1 MEIFGRRLFRY
12 WHIVRLN
19 DLASAEIH
27 VADDDSARG
36 DSGNG
41 VDRCDTAGSRTRQVA
56 NIPRV
61 GGRRATISG
70 SLSQR
75 ASAFDSGL
83 QSECSKECATF
94 GAAGSGETRGVH
106 SQLWPHAIA
115 TSLRLSNYLGRFP
128 LFVAGLATAR

>member
-1 MEIFGRRLFRY
+1 MEILGRCIFRY
-12 WHIVRLN
+12 WRIVQLD
-19 DLASAEIH
+19 DLAPTEIH
-27 VADDDSARG
+27 CADDDSARG

-41 VDRCDTAGSRTRQVA
+41 VDRSYTAGSGTGPVA
-56 NIPRV
+56 DLPRV
-61 GGRRATISG
+61 GGRRAAISG